1 MEDKYEVIDL
11 RDIIFLQKKR
21 CCIIF
26 CAVYKKKAVH
36 NMKRIESPQNSLVK
50 HWKKL
55 LSVRKERD
63 KTGEFIIEG
72 YHLVEEAIKQKENVL
87 TIMLSDTSE
96 IPVTWDVDN
105 LEIVEIND
113 VIKKELAETEH
124 TQGIFAHC
132 KQSTA
137 KLDEQGSWKRL
148 LLIDAVQDPGN
159 IGTMIRTADAA
170 GIDAVILGKGSADA
184 YNSKTLRSA
193 QGSHF
198 HIPILK
204 GELSYWV
211 DQLKDKNVKVYGT
224 AFENSTPF
232 HEVEKSDA
240 FALIVGNEGS
250 GIQADL
256 LEQTDQNIIV
266 PLFGQA
272 ESLNVAVATGI
283 LLYGLTLR

>member
-1 MEDKYEVIDL
+1 
-11 RDIIFLQKKR
+11 
-21 CCIIF
+21 
-26 CAVYKKKAVH
+26 
-36 NMKRIESPQNSLVK
+36 MKRIESTQNSLVK

-55 LSVRKERD
+55 LSVRKERE
-63 KTGEFIIEG
+63 KTSEFLIEG
-72 YHLVEEAIKQKENVL
+72 YHLVEEAIKQKEKVL
-87 TIMLSDTSE
+87 TIMISDTSE
-96 IPVTWDVDN
+96 IPVTWDVN
-105 LEIVEIND
+105 NIEIVEIND

-132 KQSTA
+132 KQQTVKEEEHA
-137 KLDEQGSWKRL
+137 NWKRI

-184 YNSKTLRSA
+184 YNPKTLRSA

-204 GELSYWV
+204 GDLHYWV
-211 DQLKDKNVKVYGT
+211 EQLKKRQIPVFGT

-232 HEVEKSDA
+232 HKVEKSDS

-250 GIQADL
+250 GINKEL

-266 PLFGQA
+266 PLLGQA

-283 LLYGLTLR
+283 LLYGLSL

>member
-1 MEDKYEVIDL
+1 
-11 RDIIFLQKKR
+11 
-21 CCIIF
+21 
-26 CAVYKKKAVH
+26 
-36 NMKRIESPQNSLVK
+36 MKRIESPQNSLVK

-63 KTGEFIIEG
+63 KTGEFIMEG

-87 TIMLSDTSE
+87 TIMISDSSE
-96 IPVTWDVDN
+96 IPANWDVDQI
-105 LEIVEIND
+105 EIVEIND
-113 VIKKELAETEH
+113 AIKNELAETEH

-132 KQSTA
+132 KQKTV
-137 KLDEQGSWKRL
+137 DEVEQTKWSRL

-159 IGTMIRTADAA
+159 IGTIIRTADAA

-198 HIPILK
+198 HIPVVK
-204 GELSYWV
+204 GDLYKWV
-211 DQLKDKNVKVYGT
+211 DDLKERSVPVFGT

-232 HEVEKSDA
+232 NEVKKGDS

-250 GIQADL
+250 GIHPEL
-256 LEQTDQNIIV
+256 LQKTDQNIIV
-266 PLFGQA
+266 PLVGQA

-283 LLYGLTLR
+283 LLYGLSLK

>member
-1 MEDKYEVIDL
+1 
-11 RDIIFLQKKR
+11 
-21 CCIIF
+21 
-26 CAVYKKKAVH
+26 
-36 NMKRIESPQNSLVK
+36 MKRIESPQNTLVK

-63 KTGEFIIEG
+63 KSGEFLIEG
-72 YHLVEEAIKQKENVL
+72 YHLIEEAIKQKENVL
-87 TIMLSDTSE
+87 TIMISDNSE
-96 IPVTWDVDN
+96 IPNNWDVDN

-132 KQSTA
+132 KQQTVKEEEHDNWS
-137 KLDEQGSWKRL
+137 RL

-198 HIPILK
+198 HLPIIKGNLPDWVEKLK
-204 GELSYWV
+204 ER
-211 DQLKDKNVKVYGT
+211 KVTVFGT

-232 HEVEKSDA
+232 HEVEKVDA

-250 GIQADL
+250 GMNKEL

-266 PLFGQA
+266 PLLGQA

-283 LLYGLTLR
+283 LLYGLTLK

>member
-1 MEDKYEVIDL
+1 
-11 RDIIFLQKKR
+11 
-21 CCIIF
+21 
-26 CAVYKKKAVH
+26 
-36 NMKRIESPQNSLVK
+36 MKRIESQQNALVK

-72 YHLVEEAIKQKENVL
+72 YHLVEEAIKQKGNVL
-87 TIMLSDTSE
+87 TIIISDSAE
-96 IPVTWDVDN
+96 VPVNWDVDN
-105 LEIVEIND
+105 LEMVEIND

-132 KQSTA
+132 KQQTV
-137 KLDEQGSWKRL
+137 DEQEQTKWNRL

-198 HIPILK
+198 HVPVIK
-204 GELSYWV
+204 GDLHSWV
-211 DQLKDKNVKVYGT
+211 DQLKERQVPVYGT
-224 AFENSTPF
+224 AFENSTPYND
-232 HEVEKSDA
+232 VKKDDA

-250 GIQADL
+250 GINPEL
-256 LEQTDQNIIV
+256 LEKTDQNIIV
-266 PLFGQA
+266 PLLGQA

-283 LLYGLTLR
+283 LLYSLTLK

>member
-1 MEDKYEVIDL
+1 
-11 RDIIFLQKKR
+11 
-21 CCIIF
+21 
-26 CAVYKKKAVH
+26 
-36 NMKRIESPQNSLVK
+36 MKRIESPQNSLVK

-72 YHLVEEAIKQKENVL
+72 YHLVEEAIKQKEQVL

-96 IPVTWDVDN
+96 IPANWDVDN

-113 VIKKELAETEH
+113 VIQKELAETEH

-132 KQSTA
+132 KQQTVE
-137 KLDEQGSWKRL
+137 EQVQTKWKRL

-184 YNSKTLRSA
+184 YNPKTLRSA

-198 HIPILK
+198 HIPIVKGDLHEWIVALK
-204 GELSYWV
+204 NRQV
-211 DQLKDKNVKVYGT
+211 TVFGT

-232 HEVEKSDA
+232 HQVEKSDS

-250 GIQADL
+250 GIHKEI
-256 LEQTDQNIIV
+256 LEKTDQNIIV
-266 PLFGQA
+266 PLLGQA

-283 LLYGLTLR
+283 LLYGLAL